1 MYIEKVNSPADV
13 KKLSVSEMNGL
24 GGEIRQVLLN
34 KLSSHGGHVGPNLGM
49 VEATIALH
57 YVFDSPTDKIVYDV
71 SHQSYTHK
79 ILTGRRAAFP
89 VWKRDFRCDS
99 ALRPEAP
106 RYSKEGTGQKAAPAA
121 EEGRLPFPARSP
133 ASRRPPG

>member
-57 YVFDSPTDKIVYDV
+57 YVFDSPTV
-71 SHQSYTHK
+71 SYTHLDVYK
-79 ILTGRRAAFP
+79 RQLP
-89 VWKRDFRCDS
+89 VP
-99 ALRPEAP
+99 AL
-106 RYSKEGTGQKAAPAA
+106 
-121 EEGRLPFPARSP
+121 
-133 ASRRPPG
+133 

>member
-79 ILTGRRAAFP
+79 ILKLAHIRITLE
-89 VWKRDFRCDS
+89 KIM
-99 ALRPEAP
+99 
-106 RYSKEGTGQKAAPAA
+106 
-121 EEGRLPFPARSP
+121 
-133 ASRRPPG
+133 